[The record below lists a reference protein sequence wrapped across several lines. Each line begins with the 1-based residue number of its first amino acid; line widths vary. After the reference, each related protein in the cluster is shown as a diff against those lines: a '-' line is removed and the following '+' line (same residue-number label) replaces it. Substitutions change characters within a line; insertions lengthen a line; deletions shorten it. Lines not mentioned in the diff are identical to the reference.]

1 MLRKILSHKLMFES
15 ISEPNMV
22 KPPVVYV
29 VGLHRSFGLGIKDQT
44 AYDFL
49 DADGPAAVQPAERV
63 RLGGRPVVAEH
74 QHGAVA
80 LRARRRA
87 ARPEGPEGQA
97 RRDRV
102 RRPSTARSARSA
114 DRGSPRART
123 SAIKDYAARAPSGRT
138 DLRIERQRMIRA
150 LVLAG
155 PDAQVM

>member
-1 MLRKILSHKLMFES
+1 MRKILSHKLMFES

-29 VGLHRSFGLGIKDQT
+29 VGLHRAFGLGIKDQT

-49 DADGPAAVQPAERV
+49 DAHGPAARTTRRTSPA
-63 RLGGRPVVAEH
+63 GRAGCRGSTPTRCC
-74 QHGAVA
+74 
-80 LRARRRA
+80 RASPSPA
-87 ARPEGPEGQA
+87 SC
-97 RRDRV
+97 
-102 RRPSTARSARSA
+102 STARHR
-114 DRGSPRART
+114 RT
-123 SAIKDYAARAPSGRT
+123 SPGETAPQAVDRALREIGRPWIAKGSHTTIKDYAARAPSGRT